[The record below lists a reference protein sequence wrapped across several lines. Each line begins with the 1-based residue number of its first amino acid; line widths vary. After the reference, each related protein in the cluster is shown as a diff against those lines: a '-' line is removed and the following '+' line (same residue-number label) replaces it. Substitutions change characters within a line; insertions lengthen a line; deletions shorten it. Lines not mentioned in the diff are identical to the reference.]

1 MGVVDNTALYTEIVS
16 GDATVPWVCKANE
29 LKFQSIHIYI
39 TSFVLNI
46 VSETPFCHYKGP
58 AVGTTNQIGFLR
70 SVRVDLNVKRSKK
83 IRATL
88 SHFRFINY
96 SFWGYDHSYCS
107 LPKTLNS
114 LLAQHSLVN

>member
-1 MGVVDNTALYTEIVS
+1 MDNTALYTEIVS

-58 AVGTTNQIGFLR
+58 AVGTTNQIGFYR
-70 SVRVDLNVKRSKK
+70 SVRVDLNVKRDKK
-83 IRATL
+83 IRAT
-88 SHFRFINY
+88 F
-96 SFWGYDHSYCS
+96 SFPFHKIFVLGDMTPPPPFAFFQK
-107 LPKTLNS
+107 L
-114 LLAQHSLVN
+114 